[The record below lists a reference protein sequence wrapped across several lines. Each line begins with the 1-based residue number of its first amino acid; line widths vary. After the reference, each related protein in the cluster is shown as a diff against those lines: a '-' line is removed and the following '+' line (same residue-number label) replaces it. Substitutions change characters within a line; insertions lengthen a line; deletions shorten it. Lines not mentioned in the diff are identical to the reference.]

1 MKTQLI
7 IRILGPRV
15 PVFDVV
21 AGTVGDD
28 GAFHPCDMSQI
39 HAPFLSSVTVDPLLG
54 TQAYIKSADLATLFR
69 EIIDVVDD
77 ILFFPEF
84 IVFNLKVE
92 YESKT
97 ETPKENIGCEDR
109 SSSCLR

>member
-1 MKTQLI
+1 MKTQLVV
-7 IRILGPRV
+7 RILGPRV

-39 HAPFLSSVTVDPLLG
+39 HAPFLSSVTVDSLLG
-54 TQAYIKSADLATLFR
+54 TQAYIKSADLVSLFR
-69 EIIDVVDD
+69 DIIDFVDD
-77 ILFFPEF
+77 IHFFPEF

-97 ETPKENIGCEDR
+97 ETPEKDLGCQSC
-109 SSSCLR
+109 SSSCSR

>member
-21 AGTVGDD
+21 AGTIGDD
-28 GAFHPCDMSQI
+28 GTFNPCDMSQI

-54 TQAYIKSADLATLFR
+54 TQAYIKSADLVTLFR
-69 EIIDVVDD
+69 DIIDVVDE
-77 ILFFPEF
+77 IHFFPEF
-84 IVFNLKVE
+84 IVFNLKIE
-92 YESKT
+92 YESKA
-97 ETPKENIGCEDR
+97 ETPKENIGC
-109 SSSCLR
+109 